1 MFNFSK
7 KKIIF
12 FGIFFLV
19 IIMTSTL
26 SFPFWTSSKSNSE
39 HNKKNLTPL
48 KYETIIE
55 EISLEKP
62 ESLKKAEIFIVN
74 NRNIYGTLTSIFLAK
89 KYIAHNDFNA
99 ALIQLNNSLQ
109 YTEEENLKNILK
121 IKIAAINMQ
130 INQYDTAIKMIETL
144 SKKGW
149 KNIIYNLKGDL
160 FFQQKKIQEA
170 IKCWN
175 KSLSEETSN
184 ASKELI
190 KMKINEIK

>member
-1 MFNFSK
+1 MLNFSE

-12 FGIFFLV
+12 FSIFFLV
-19 IIMTSTL
+19 IIITLTL

-39 HNKKNLTPL
+39 HNKKNLKPL

-55 EISLEKP
+55 QISLEKP
-62 ESLKKAEIFIVN
+62 ESLKQAESFIVN
-74 NRNIYGTLTSIFLAK
+74 NRNIYGTLTSMFLAK
-89 KYIAHNDFNA
+89 TYITHNDFNA
-99 ALIQLNNSLQ
+99 ALIQLNNSLK

-121 IKIAAINMQ
+121 IKIATINMQ

-170 IKCWN
+170 IKYWK

-184 ASKELI
+184 ASKKLI
-190 KMKINEIK
+190 KMKINELK